1 MRNTKGN
8 VPMKLA
14 CLLLILVM
22 LTTYMTSGL
31 YARYVATGTGEDS
44 ARVIKFHKIALR
56 DTDKKIIIT
65 PGVPSTR
72 DVAVSFD
79 GSEATTYIFVEME
92 LSNHWSVSNNGRDF
106 NVRANSTNYISFSI
120 DTTKWGY
127 MAKYSGSNKYIY
139 YFKGANTVDGVL
151 QPNNTVSFDQA
162 NILANAGT
170 ITVSD
175 RLTMSYFKNLAG
187 LSMEFR
193 ATAVQANGFEDID
206 EAWESIAAK
215 GL

>member
-1 MRNTKGN
+1 MS
-8 VPMKLA
+8 LA

-22 LTTYMTSGL
+22 ITTYMTSGL
-31 YARYVATGTGEDS
+31 YARYTAVADGSDS
-44 ARVIKFHKIALR
+44 ARVIKFHDIALR
-56 DTDKKIIIT
+56 DSNKKIVIT

-79 GSEATTYIFVEME
+79 GSEAVTYIFVEME

-106 NVRANSTNYISFSI
+106 NVRGNNTNYISFSV
-120 DTTKWGY
+120 DTSKWGY
-127 MAKYSGSNKYIY
+127 LSKYSGNGKYIY

-151 QPNNTVSFDQA
+151 QPNKTVSFDQG
-162 NILANAGT
+162 NILVDSGT

-175 RLTMSYFKNLAG
+175 RLTMSYFGNLAG

-193 ATAVQANGFEDID
+193 ATAVQANGFDSIND
-206 EAWESIAAK
+206 AWESIAAK